1 MNCYSFITK
10 ILHRK
15 KIESGEDFFDN
26 DMSPCESETVNT
38 LKKLLDEKNQEL
50 KSKHEIITL
59 LEQDLEKKEG
69 LIKYL
74 QNEIDKF
81 RQVVKP
87 LTQKIISKQLS
98 LVDDV
103 ISSIED
109 TKVQNLAEQRTKRQA
124 ISAEPL
130 SKDEKEL
137 HITKFPKPFR

>member
-10 ILHRK
+10 FLHRN

-26 DMSPCESETVNT
+26 DMSPSESETVNT
-38 LKKLLDEKNQEL
+38 LRRLLDETMQKL
-50 KSKHEIITL
+50 KSKEEIIIQ
-59 LEQDLEKKEG
+59 LEQDLEKKDT

-87 LTQKIISKQLS
+87 LTQKIISRQLS
-98 LVDDV
+98 LANEKNGTDDPKTPT
-103 ISSIED
+103 S
-109 TKVQNLAEQRTKRQA
+109 NEQRPKRQA

-130 SKDEKEL
+130 NKEEKEL
-137 HITKFPKPFR
+137 HITKFPKQSR